1 MLPTPSAPNP
11 RAANPSPQP
20 APSAPRSLWR
30 NRDFVL
36 LWAGQAVSTAGTQ
49 VSDLAMPLLVLA
61 LTGSP
66 AQAGIVAAFG
76 ALPRFLLA
84 LPAGVLVDRWDRK
97 RVMIVCD
104 LARALALASIPVAFA
119 LGRLTMPQLD
129 IVAFILGAGATLFF
143 LARVSAL
150 PRVVSRTQLPAAVA
164 RNEAADSAVTL
175 FGPPLGG
182 GVFALSHAL
191 PFLAD
196 ALSYA
201 VSALSLGLIRI
212 PFQAERDPN
221 IAPPRFW
228 PDMLSGLRWL
238 WHAPLVRFMAF
249 VYAGFALFNGGSSL
263 AVIVLAQR
271 RGASPLAIG
280 LIFAAGGVGGL
291 IGALVAARVNARH
304 RFGRVLPI
312 LQWAYPLAFFLY
324 AVAPTPLLMAFIE
337 AGIMLNDQ
345 IYDVVWPS
353 YRMALI
359 PDALQGRVTS
369 AYRLILSSMLPVGAA
384 TGGILV
390 QRLGPAP
397 ALVVMGLGLAAL
409 ALVVSLNPHVRHAP
423 PIASFDPGL

>member
-1 MLPTPSAPNP
+1 MLPTQPAPTPPAARPS
-11 RAANPSPQP
+11 SQP
-20 APSAPRSLWR
+20 APSRSLWR

-97 RVMIVCD
+97 RVMIACD
-104 LARALALASIPVAFA
+104 LARALALASIPVALI

-129 IVAFILGAGATLFF
+129 VVALILGAGTTLFF

-150 PRVVSRTQLPAAVA
+150 PRVVPRAQLPAAVA
-164 RNEAADSAVTL
+164 RNEAAESLATL
-175 FGPPLGG
+175 AGPPLGG
-182 GVFALSHAL
+182 AVFALSRAL

-201 VSALSLGLIRI
+201 ASALSLGLMHI

-221 IAPPRFW
+221 AVPPRFW

-291 IGALVAARVNARH
+291 LGALVADRVSARH

-312 LQWAYPLAFFLY
+312 LQWAYPIACFLD
-324 AVAPTPLLMAFIE
+324 ALAPTPLLMAFVE
-337 AGIMLNDQ
+337 AGIMVNDQ

-359 PDALQGRVTS
+359 PDAIQGRVTS

-384 TGGILV
+384 AGGILV

-397 ALVVMGLGLAAL
+397 ALVVMGLGLCAL

-423 PIASFDPGL
+423 PISTLDPA

>member
-1 MLPTPSAPNP
+1 MLPTQPAPTP

-20 APSAPRSLWR
+20 TPSRSLWR

-97 RVMIVCD
+97 RVMIACD
-104 LARALALASIPVAFA
+104 LARALALASIPIALAF
-119 LGRLTMPQLD
+119 GRLSMLQLD
-129 IVAFILGAGATLFF
+129 IVAFILGAGTTLFF

-150 PRVVSRTQLPAAVA
+150 PRVVARAQLPVAVA
-164 RNEAADSAVTL
+164 RNEAAESLATL
-175 FGPPLGG
+175 AGPPLGG
-182 GVFALSHAL
+182 AVFALSRAL

-212 PFQAERDPN
+212 PFQAERDPDSTL
-221 IAPPRFW
+221 PRFW

-249 VYAGFALFNGGSSL
+249 VYAGFALFNGGGSL
-263 AVIVLAQR
+263 AEIVLAQR

-291 IGALVAARVNARH
+291 LGALVADRVSARH
-304 RFGRVLPI
+304 PFGRLLPI
-312 LQWAYPLAFFLY
+312 LQWAYPLAFFLF
-324 AVAPTPLLMAFIE
+324 AVVPTPPLMALVE
-337 AGIMLNDQ
+337 AGIMVNDQ

-359 PDALQGRVTS
+359 PDAIQGRVTS

-384 TGGILV
+384 VGGILV

-397 ALVVMGLGLAAL
+397 ALVVMGLGLSVL
-409 ALVVSLNPHVRHAP
+409 ALVVTLNPHVRHAP
-423 PIASFDPGL
+423 PIASLDPA